1 MRYHDNVEDAMTR
14 KIAALVGELVLTANS
29 SNTQKRI
36 QLLPDGRF
44 RTAADGRPDDV
55 PHWIL
60 DSTNGFTVASQANA
74 TENDLVIDYEHQT
87 INTTENGRPAPAAGW
102 IKHVEYIPGKG
113 LFADVEWTDNAARM
127 IAAREY
133 RYVSAVFTYD
143 NNGYVLRLLHA
154 AITNFPALDGM
165 AELMAACSQFFTT
178 KDKETDSM
186 EEILKL
192 LRQAFKMPDATE
204 QQLQTALT
212 ALVKTQPADVA
223 LSAAFTKL
231 AEQNSKIVALST
243 QVNNPDPAKL
253 VSVETMQELQKQIAV
268 LTAQLNSNKAA
279 QVIEN
284 ALANGQLLPAQKQ
297 WATDLAATPDG
308 LVKLTAYLATMPAI
322 ASLSGK
328 SGQQSAANSNPEKV
342 AALTENEKAAA
353 KALGYSEAEYRDLM
367 KEEGK

>member
-1 MRYHDNVEDAMTR
+1 MSQ
-14 KIAALVGELVLTANS
+14 KIAALIGELS
-29 SNTQKRI
+29 SQSPSGRI
-36 QLLPDGRF
+36 QLLPDGCF
-44 RTAADGRPDDV
+44 RTAADGRPNDV

-60 DSTNGFTVASQANA
+60 DKTNGFAVASQANA
-74 TENDLVIDYEHQT
+74 TENELVIDYEHQT
-87 INTTENGRPAPAAGW
+87 INTAENGRPAPAAGW

-113 LFADVEWTDNAARM
+113 LFADVEWTDNAASM

-154 AITNFPALDGM
+154 AITNFPALDGLN
-165 AELMAACSQFFTT
+165 ELLVACSQFFTT
-178 KDKETDSM
+178 QKDASNM
-186 EEILKL
+186 NEIIKL

-212 ALVKTQPADVA
+212 ELVKTQPADVA

-231 AEQNSKIVALST
+231 AEQNNKIVALSA
-243 QVNNPDPAKL
+243 QLNNPDPAKL
-253 VSVETMQELQKQIAV
+253 VSVETMQELQKQVVA
-268 LTAQLNSNKAA
+268 LTAQLNTNQAS

-308 LVKLTAYLATMPAI
+308 LAKLTAYLDTMPAI
-322 ASLSGK
+322 AALSGK
-328 SGQQSAANSNPEKV
+328 SGQQSAANAGTEKV